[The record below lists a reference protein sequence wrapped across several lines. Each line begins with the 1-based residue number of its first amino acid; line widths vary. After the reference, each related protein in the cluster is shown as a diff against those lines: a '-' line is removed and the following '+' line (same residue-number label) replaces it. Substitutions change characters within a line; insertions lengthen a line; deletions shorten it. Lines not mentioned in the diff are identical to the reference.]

1 MYCNKNGKRTDPL
14 VVNSFYDILDCVY
27 RISMTH
33 FAACGVEGD
42 PFEYNQDPGVNFGF
56 VILGGVLTVV
66 FYYLFAVRD
75 RQHRSACATARA
87 LPRTSPHRSS
97 PRPRLPE

>member
-14 VVNSFYDILDCVY
+14 VTNSFYDTADCVY

-75 RQHRSACATARA
+75 RQHGSACANARA

>member
-14 VVNSFYDILDCVY
+14 VTNSFYDVLDCVY

-75 RQHRSACATARA
+75 
-87 LPRTSPHRSS
+87 
-97 PRPRLPE
+97 